1 MANATTKTT
10 ERADIAHMRAAL
22 ALARRGLGRV
32 WPNPS
37 VGCVV
42 VAERRVVGRGWTSPG
57 GRPHAETEALMR
69 AGSSARGAT
78 VYVSLEPCCHHGRTP
93 PCSKALISAG
103 VTRVVAPMV
112 DPDPRVNG
120 AGFAALRA
128 AGIAVEVGVGAE
140 EARELNRGF
149 FLRLGEGR
157 PLVTLKTATTLDG
170 RIATHSGQSQWI
182 TGALARAR
190 AHLLRA
196 QHDAVMIGAGTA
208 IADDPLLTCRLPGL
222 GAASPVRILVDPRLR
237 LPLTS
242 ALVRT
247 ARQIPTWVLALA
259 SADATRR
266 AAFTGCGVEI
276 IDVPMGKDD
285 RLDATA
291 MLRVLGG
298 RGLTRVLV
306 EGGAA
311 LAAAL
316 LRERLVDKI
325 AWFRSAR
332 LIGGD
337 GVPTAAAFGI
347 DRLTDA
353 PAFVRQAIE
362 PCGEDV
368 LETYARAE

>member
-1 MANATTKTT
+1 
-10 ERADIAHMRAAL
+10 MRAAL

-103 VTRVVAPMV
+103 VARVVAPMV

>member
-32 WPNPS
+32 SPNPS

-42 VAERRVVGRGWTSPG
+42 VANDRAVGRGWTSPG
-57 GRPHAETEALMR
+57 GRPHAETQALLR

-78 VYVSLEPCCHHGRTP
+78 VYVTLEPCCHHGRTP
-93 PCSKALISAG
+93 PCSEALIAAG
-103 VTRVVAPMV
+103 VARVVASME
-112 DPDPRVNG
+112 DPDPRVAG

-128 AGIAVEVGVGAE
+128 AGIAVDVGLCAE
-140 EARELNRGF
+140 EAREVNCGF
-149 FLRLGEGR
+149 LLRLGEGR

-170 RIATHSGQSQWI
+170 RIATRSGESQWI
-182 TGALARAR
+182 TGEAARAR

-196 QHDAVMIGAGTA
+196 QHDGVMIGVGTA
-208 IADDPLLTCRLPGL
+208 IADDPELTCRLPGL
-222 GAASPVRILVDPRLR
+222 AAASPVRILVDPRLR

-242 ALVRT
+242 TLVRT
-247 ARQIPTWVLALA
+247 ARRVPTWVLALA
-259 SADATRR
+259 SADAARR
-266 AAFTGCGVEI
+266 EAFVGCGIEV
-276 IDVPMGKDD
+276 IDVPMAKDD
-285 RLDATA
+285 RLDAA
-291 MLRVLGG
+291 GLLRILGE

-316 LRERLVDKI
+316 LRERLVDRI

-337 GVPTAAAFGI
+337 GVPVAAALGV
-347 DRLTDA
+347 DRLADT
-353 PAFVRQAIE
+353 PAFVRRAVE
-362 PCGEDV
+362 FCGDDV
-368 LETYARAE
+368 LETYVRAE

>member
-103 VTRVVAPMV
+103 VARVVAPMV

-128 AGIAVEVGVGAE
+128 AGIAVEIGVGAE
-140 EARELNRGF
+140 EARELNQGF

>member
-1 MANATTKTT
+1 MANATTKTI

-32 WPNPS
+32 RPNPA

-42 VAERRVVGRGWTSPG
+42 VAEGRVVGRGWTLPG
-57 GRPHAETEALMR
+57 GRPHAETEALKR
-69 AGSSARGAT
+69 AGSAARGAT

-93 PCSKALISAG
+93 PCSEALISAK
-103 VTRVVAPMV
+103 VARLVAPME
-112 DPDPRVNG
+112 DPDPRVDG

-128 AGIAVEVGVGAE
+128 AGIAVEIGLGAE

-149 FLRLGEGR
+149 LLRLGEGR

-170 RIATHSGQSQWI
+170 RIATHRGESQWI
-182 TGALARAR
+182 TGERARAR

-196 QHDAVMIGAGTA
+196 QHDAVMIGVGTA
-208 IADDPLLTCRLPGL
+208 LADDPELTCRLPGL
-222 GAASPVRILVDPRLR
+222 AAASPVRILVDPRLR
-237 LPLTS
+237 LPLTA
-242 ALVRT
+242 ALVTT
-247 ARQIPTWVLALA
+247 ARRVPTWVLALA
-259 SADATRR
+259 SADPARR
-266 AAFTGCGVEI
+266 DAFAGCGVEVI
-276 IDVPMGKDD
+276 EVSPGENDGLDVP
-285 RLDATA
+285 A
-291 MLRVLGG
+291 MLRTLGG

-306 EGGAA
+306 EGGAK

-316 LRERLVDKI
+316 LRERLVDRI
-325 AWFRSAR
+325 AWFRAAR

-337 GVPTAAAFGI
+337 GMPVAAAFGV

-353 PAFVRQAIE
+353 SAFVRRAIE

-368 LETYARAE
+368 LETYARMD